1 MSTLHENFNRHWTH
15 SKSTSPKLTFYHH
28 VKKNFKCEV
37 YLHDVKRFTDR
48 AALTQ
53 LRISAHDLNIETG
66 RYLQQSREERLCE
79 WCHLVTSSNNIETE
93 KHVLLE
99 CDLYS
104 VHRREFI
111 TFARSTINPSNA
123 GSQTITT
130 SNNNINLFIP
140 LDENPQYNR
149 RLSNTVSN
157 ILKTRK
163 KFIDSLNNASN

>member
-1 MSTLHENFNRHWTH
+1 MRSISPRRKTIHRSRGTNSATH
-15 SKSTSPKLTFYHH
+15 NSH
-28 VKKNFKCEV
+28 N
-37 YLHDVKRFTDR
+37 
-48 AALTQ
+48 
-53 LRISAHDLNIETG
+53 LNIETG

-93 KHVLLE
+93 QHVLLE

-111 TFARSTINPSNA
+111 TFARSTINAPNA
-123 GSQTITT
+123 LPQAITT
-130 SNNNINLFIP
+130 SQNNINFFIP

-163 KFIDSLNNASN
+163 KFIDSLNNPNN